1 MTLNMA
7 ILENVLCVFEDHIY
21 SVVIRC
27 NVLYAYPSKK
37 VYSVF
42 RLLVSLL
49 IFLTACFNYE
59 RNVLKSFTTI
69 YQTGFEHFVFF
80 AVYVLKLYYKIEA
93 NVELYLLGVWAFL
106 LLRNI
111 L

>member
-37 VYSVF
+37 AYLVF
-42 RLLVSLL
+42 RLIVSLL
-49 IFLTACFNYE
+49 IFLTACFNNEKCVKIFHY
-59 RNVLKSFTTI
+59 NLSNDLNI
-69 YQTGFEHFVFF
+69 YFCIFYCVF
-80 AVYVLKLYYKIEA
+80 
-93 NVELYLLGVWAFL
+93 
-106 LLRNI
+106 
-111 L
+111 